1 MMIKVGNYFVNET
14 ALNDPAVI
22 AAMKSYDLRLQQEA
36 VNRDRIRQGK
46 ASHIPYTTWNIS
58 DRD

>member
-1 MMIKVGNYFVNET
+1 MIKVGNYFVNET
-14 ALNDPAVI
+14 AMSDPAVL
-22 AAMKSYDLRLQQEA
+22 AVMKSYDLHLQQQA
-36 VNRDRIRQGK
+36 VERDRIRQGK

>member
-1 MMIKVGNYFVNET
+1 MIKVGNYYVNET
-14 ALNDPAVI
+14 AKNDPIIQSV
-22 AAMKSYDLRLQQEA
+22 MKSYDLHLQQQA
-36 VNRDRIRQGK
+36 VERDRIRQGK